1 MRPKTGAGSR
11 AIGGKKG
18 KEVAVRGRGT
28 VAATANAKKAGE
40 ASKKGMSKKK
50 KALAAAALTGSAAA
64 GFLSG
69 VGQEA
74 KKNMKDDKPK
84 AKMAPKRPDTLRDKY
99 GRKISRA
106 EYNKR
111 EAYREKIKGM
121 TPAQKKAARKA
132 EMERREAYRKGEGAT
147 KYGESSNKITR
158 NLWMKEGV
166 SSREANMDIRG
177 SKTTKEARK
186 KIKKYKR
193 KNK

>member
-1 MRPKTGAGSR
+1 
-11 AIGGKKG
+11 
-18 KEVAVRGRGT
+18 
-28 VAATANAKKAGE
+28 
-40 ASKKGMSKKK
+40 MSKTQ
-50 KALAAAALTGSAAA
+50 KALAAAALTGSAV
-64 GFLSG
+64 GGVLSG
-69 VGQEA
+69 VGDAA

-84 AKMAPKRPDTLRDKY
+84 AKMASKRPDTLRDKY

-147 KYGESSNKITR
+147 KYGESSSKITR